1 MRFLTRTSVLD
12 RMCGGLCDA
21 VLERHDSAIVLESL
35 ERSNRFLVPLD
46 RSRTWYRYHH
56 LFRDLLRSELQH
68 REPEIAPELNSRAT
82 AWCQTNRL
90 AEAALQYAHE
100 AGETDAAARLIEQLA
115 LPTYFGGGLATLETW
130 LHWYDD
136 LLDRYPTIAVLGA
149 WVYVLTGRPVE
160 GARWERAAQQS
171 TATPELPDGSASIE
185 PWIATLRAYTC
196 RGGIEQMVAD
206 SERARPALELA
217 AELTAAAG
225 APDEGSVAFAE
236 LALLA
241 MEAGA
246 WEQAAG
252 HARRGVALVD
262 EAQLHDYLACGLA
275 MAAAARV
282 AVHEGDLTT
291 ARGHV
296 AKVHRLRPL
305 FNHGLPWLSVQTG
318 LELTRVHLALG
329 EASVARA
336 VLSESEDILRVR
348 PHLGTLGEQARG
360 LRQRVAA
367 SSSSGGAWAL
377 TLTASEL
384 RLLPLLITHLAF
396 PQIGERLFLS
406 RNTIKTHAI
415 SIYRKFGVSSRAEA
429 IERAVEL
436 GLLEDSL
443 YPARANTALRG

>member
-1 MRFLTRTSVLD
+1 
-12 RMCGGLCDA
+12 
-21 VLERHDSAIVLESL
+21 
-35 ERSNRFLVPLD
+35 
-46 RSRTWYRYHH
+46 
-56 LFRDLLRSELQH
+56 
-68 REPEIAPELNSRAT
+68 
-82 AWCQTNRL
+82 
-90 AEAALQYAHE
+90 
-100 AGETDAAARLIEQLA
+100 
-115 LPTYFGGGLATLETW
+115 
-130 LHWYDD
+130 
-136 LLDRYPTIAVLGA
+136 
-149 WVYVLTGRPVE
+149 
-160 GARWERAAQQS
+160 
-171 TATPELPDGSASIE
+171 
-185 PWIATLRAYTC
+185 
-196 RGGIEQMVAD
+196 
-206 SERARPALELA
+206 
-217 AELTAAAG
+217 
-225 APDEGSVAFAE
+225 
-236 LALLA
+236 

-246 WEQAAG
+246 WEQAAR